1 MRERIGLVCIAIA
14 LSTLN
19 MDFLIPFGFM
29 SAGLWLIRGLVEWE

>member
-1 MRERIGLVCIAIA
+1 MLKEKIGMICVALS

-29 SAGLWLIRGLVEWE
+29 AAGLWLMRGFAE